1 VLTDDPRARRR
12 ATTVQ
17 RILDAAWDLAEEQGL
32 AGISLRDLA
41 ARVDLRQPSLY
52 SYFDS
57 KHALYDAM
65 FAQGCEQMLAEMT
78 DRPLPADP
86 RRAVKE
92 AARRFVASAVAR
104 PARAQLLYQR
114 TIPGFEPS
122 PASYAIAQRMLDA
135 GRERLAAAGITKAR
149 QLDMYTALISGIVNQ
164 QLANEPGGT
173 RWVRLTDEMIDM
185 YLEHALDHG
194 KGGR

>member
-1 VLTDDPRARRR
+1 M
-12 ATTVQ
+12 Q
-17 RILDAAWDLAEEQGL
+17 RILDAAWELADEQGL

-57 KHALYDAM
+57 KFGLYDAL
-65 FAQGCEQMLAEMT
+65 FAQGCEQLLAAREAQRWST
-78 DRPLPADP
+78 DP

-92 AARRFVASAVAR
+92 MARAFVSFAVEN
-104 PARAQLLYQR
+104 PPRAQLLFLR

-122 PASYAIAQRMLDA
+122 PESYALAQRVLDGA
-135 GRERLAAAGITKAR
+135 RQRLAAAGLTRQR
-149 QLDMYTALISGIVNQ
+149 QLDMYTALASGLVHQ
-164 QLANEPGGT
+164 QLANDPGGT

-185 YLEHALDHG
+185 FLDHNERGG
-194 KGGR
+194 K